1 MPSND
6 VESQMYYPGEA
17 LLALVRWH
25 ERVGGRDSPVPA
37 VFAQAFEPYRKVF
50 RAFPDPAFVP
60 WQSQAF
66 AAMARLTRNS
76 EYAAFVFEMTDWL
89 SEKQLSEENCPWPE
103 LRGGVAAYAPGRVG
117 VATAVYLEGFT
128 DALALARQRGDRRR
142 STRYEAV
149 VRAAARYVLQLMVR
163 PEECYYIGTPK
174 DAVGG
179 IRTTLTNHRLRI
191 DHVQHALFALIKSRE
206 VLFGKRG
213 PRQ

>member
-1 MPSND
+1 MSVQPN
-6 VESQMYYPGEA
+6 V
-17 LLALVRWH
+17 
-25 ERVGGRDSPVPA
+25 DSPVIFPSTTTRPVSPA
-37 VFAQAFEPYRKVF
+37 WSTTFSI
-50 RAFPDPAFVP
+50 D
-60 WQSQAF
+60 
-66 AAMARLTRNS
+66 ML
-76 EYAAFVFEMTDWL
+76 
-89 SEKQLSEENCPWPE
+89 
-103 LRGGVAAYAPGRVG
+103 AAYAPGRVG
-117 VATAVYLEGFT
+117 VSTAVYLEGFT